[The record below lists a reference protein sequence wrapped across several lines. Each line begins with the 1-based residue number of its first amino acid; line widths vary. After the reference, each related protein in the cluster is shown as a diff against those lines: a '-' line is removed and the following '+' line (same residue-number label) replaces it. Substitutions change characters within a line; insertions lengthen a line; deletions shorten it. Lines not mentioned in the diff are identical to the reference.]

1 MPRSPSI
8 ALNQA
13 TALAWRRLR
22 LPGGSVAIPARADQP
37 GGELDQELRL
47 LMRALDRQPEAPLLE
62 VAAWDAGLAVAAD
75 AAGWPDDGMLIPLNL
90 GASESC
96 RAGAGAW
103 TVLPLDDL
111 LPAEASFA
119 VVRAPHWLGRAG
131 AEWVVRAA
139 ARALPPGGL
148 LALLGDRAR
157 GIESLRRRLTPIVGP
172 IIDRAVGEHR
182 RLYLFEKQV
191 DDPPPQQ
198 FAWTSTPRIAGR
210 EVTLRQHPTLFSP
223 ARVDP
228 ATALLAENLPERD
241 GRWLDLGCG
250 SGALTVAAA
259 RQDRTLT
266 AVDWSYAAVE
276 TTGRTLKA
284 NGLEAE
290 VRLADGAPTGEQPF
304 DVILC
309 YPPFHVGPRVDH
321 GPAARLIQAARSLPG
336 ARRRTPSGPYQRP
349 EQARPPPA
357 ELSRDNAG
365 RQRARRAGVQ
375 LPSAGYQSR
384 APSVTGVRTGS
395 RKRPSRPRRTWRS
408 SQLRRRRPG
417 RRCA

>member
-1 MPRSPSI
+1 M
-8 ALNQA
+8 
-13 TALAWRRLR
+13 
-22 LPGGSVAIPARADQP
+22 
-37 GGELDQELRL
+37 DQELRL
-47 LMRALDRQPEAPLLE
+47 LMRALGRQPEAPLLE
-62 VAAWDAGLAVAAD
+62 VAAWDAGLSIAAAD
-75 AAGWPDDGMLIPLNL
+75 AGWPDDGMLVPLNL

-103 TVLPLDDL
+103 TVLPLDEL

-131 AEWVVRAA
+131 TEWVVRAA
-139 ARALPPGGL
+139 ARALPTGGL

-182 RLYLFEKQV
+182 RLYVFEKQV

-198 FAWTSTPRIAGR
+198 FAWISTLRIAGR
-210 EVTLRQHPTLFSP
+210 EITLCQHPTLFSP
-223 ARVDP
+223 SRVDP
-228 ATALLAENLPERD
+228 ATALLAENLPDRD

-259 RQDRTLT
+259 RRDRSLT

-284 NGLEAE
+284 NGLEAD
-290 VRLADGAPTGEQPF
+290 VRLTDGAPAGEQPF
-304 DVILC
+304 DVVVC

-321 GPAARLIQAARSLPG
+321 GPAARLIRAAG
-336 ARRRTPSGPYQRP
+336 ACMALDGELRVVLTSAQSPRDLLQPNFREITSVASARGAHVFSCRQPATNRGRRR
-349 EQARPPPA
+349 
-357 ELSRDNAG
+357 
-365 RQRARRAGVQ
+365 
-375 LPSAGYQSR
+375 
-384 APSVTGVRTGS
+384 
-395 RKRPSRPRRTWRS
+395 
-408 SQLRRRRPG
+408 
-417 RRCA
+417 

>member
-1 MPRSPSI
+1 MIP
-8 ALNQA
+8 A
-13 TALAWRRLR
+13 TALTWRRLR
-22 LPGGSVAIPARADQP
+22 LPGGSVAIPSRADQP

-47 LMRALDRQPEAPLLE
+47 LMRTLGRQPDAPLLE
-62 VAAWDAGLAVAAD
+62 VAAWDAGLSIAAAD
-75 AAGWPDDGMLIPLNL
+75 AGWSDDGMLVPLNA

-96 RAGAGAW
+96 QAGAGAW
-103 TVLPLDDL
+103 TLLPLDEL
-111 LPAEASFA
+111 LPAEANFA
-119 VVRAPHWLGRAG
+119 VVRASYWLGRAG

-139 ARALPPGGL
+139 ARALPVGGL

-157 GIESLRRRLTPIVGP
+157 GVESLRRRLPPIVGP

-191 DDPPPQQ
+191 EDPPPQQ
-198 FAWTSTPRIAGR
+198 FAWTSTQRIAGR
-210 EVTLRQHPTLFSP
+210 EFTLCQHPTLFSP

-228 ATALLAENLPERD
+228 ATALLAENLPDRD

-266 AVDWSYAAVE
+266 AVDWSYVAVE
-276 TTGRTLKA
+276 TTGRTLAA

-321 GPAARLIQAARSLPG
+321 GPAARLIRAAG
-336 ARRRTPSGPYQRP
+336 ACLAPDGELRVVLTSAQSPRDLLQPSFREITPVASAHGAQVFSCRQPTTARGRRR
-349 EQARPPPA
+349 
-357 ELSRDNAG
+357 
-365 RQRARRAGVQ
+365 
-375 LPSAGYQSR
+375 
-384 APSVTGVRTGS
+384 
-395 RKRPSRPRRTWRS
+395 
-408 SQLRRRRPG
+408 
-417 RRCA
+417 

>member
-1 MPRSPSI
+1 MPGRLLSQHASARPTDLTD
-8 ALNQA
+8 APPL
-13 TALAWRRLR
+13 TWRRLR

-47 LMRALDRQPEAPLLE
+47 LMRALGQRPEAPLLE
-62 VAAWDAGLAVAAD
+62 AAAWDAGLAIAAA
-75 AAGWPDDGMLIPLNL
+75 AAGWSDDGMLVPLNL

-96 RAGAGAW
+96 QAGAGAW
-103 TVLPLDDL
+103 TVLPPDEV

-119 VVRAPHWLGRAG
+119 AVRAPHWMGRAG

-139 ARALPPGGL
+139 ARALPTGGL

-157 GIESLRRRLTPIVGP
+157 GVESLRRRLPPIVGP
-172 IIDRAVGEHR
+172 IVDRAVGEHR

-198 FAWTSTPRIAGR
+198 FAWTSTQRIAGR
-210 EVTLRQHPTLFSP
+210 EITLCQHPTLFSP

-228 ATALLAENLPERD
+228 ATALLSEHLPDRD

-266 AVDWSYAAVE
+266 AVDWSYAAVA
-276 TTGRTLKA
+276 TTRRTLKA

-304 DVILC
+304 DVIVC

-321 GPAARLIQAARSLPG
+321 GPAARLIRAAG
-336 ARRRTPSGPYQRP
+336 ACMAPDGELRVVLSSAQSPRDLLQPNFREITPVAGAHGAQVFSCCQPASNRGRRR
-349 EQARPPPA
+349 
-357 ELSRDNAG
+357 
-365 RQRARRAGVQ
+365 
-375 LPSAGYQSR
+375 
-384 APSVTGVRTGS
+384 
-395 RKRPSRPRRTWRS
+395 
-408 SQLRRRRPG
+408 
-417 RRCA
+417 

>member
-1 MPRSPSI
+1 MTDE
-8 ALNQA
+8 
-13 TALAWRRLR
+13 TALTWRRLR
-22 LPGGSVAIPARADQP
+22 LPGGSVAIPSRADQP

-62 VAAWDAGLAVAAD
+62 VAAWDASLAVAAD

-131 AEWVVRAA
+131 VEWVVRAA
-139 ARALPPGGL
+139 ARALPTGGL

-157 GIESLRRRLTPIVGP
+157 GIESLRRRLPPIVGP
-172 IIDRAVGEHR
+172 IVDRAVGEHR

-191 DDPPPQQ
+191 DDPPSQQ
-198 FAWTSTPRIAGR
+198 FAWTSTPQIAGR

-284 NGLEAE
+284 NGLEAD

-304 DVILC
+304 DAILC
-309 YPPFHVGPRVDH
+309 YPPFHVGSRVDH
-321 GPAARLIQAARSLPG
+321 GPAARLIQAARSRLAPDG
-336 ARRRTPSGPYQRP
+336 ELRVVLTSAQSPRDLLQPNFREVTPVASAHGSRVFSCRQPASARGRRR
-349 EQARPPPA
+349 
-357 ELSRDNAG
+357 
-365 RQRARRAGVQ
+365 
-375 LPSAGYQSR
+375 
-384 APSVTGVRTGS
+384 
-395 RKRPSRPRRTWRS
+395 
-408 SQLRRRRPG
+408 
-417 RRCA
+417 